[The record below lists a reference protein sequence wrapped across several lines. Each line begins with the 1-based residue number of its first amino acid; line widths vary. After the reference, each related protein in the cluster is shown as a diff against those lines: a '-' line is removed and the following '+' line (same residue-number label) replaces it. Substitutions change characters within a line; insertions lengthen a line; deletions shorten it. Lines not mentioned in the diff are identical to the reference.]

1 MGKTGKALKKRRLA
15 QFPSAKIV
23 TLTAVD
29 VSDDEPDEE
38 NKLFLGGLVSESQ
51 LSTTIKTLSVL
62 ANSSETLSQHRPQLK
77 RLRGAVHDFQR
88 ITAEQEGTGSSLTSR
103 ISSALSGDRWT
114 DAKVLLAEM
123 RIRKQRPKLGALQR
137 WTRECDAASTADGSE
152 GDREVLSVLDA
163 IMRTAEDVVEDFDP
177 IKRHP
182 EWVAAGEH
190 IASEGLFNAI
200 SNNALF
206 DQSKGD
212 QIRALFRICSNTP
225 GPERRPPNLHPA
237 IVYASCPNAI
247 PLFPSTSDSP
257 LSCTPPTI
265 PAARRDVPHV
275 PGAFLLTSILSPSE
289 CTAIVTAAS
298 ALGFTPDQPAG
309 GSAVEMSSV
318 LASNVYWLA
327 DKEFLNVL
335 WSRVLPFLP
344 AVIAGKGVRGLNARF
359 RVYRYVPGAI
369 YRPHLD
375 GAWPAS
381 GLDPV
386 TGEYVYDSSPPD
398 DPLWSRLT
406 FLIYL
411 NDEFSNGQ
419 TTFFVPSSSA
429 MGVMD
434 ARPVKPRQGSILV
447 FPHGETHALLH
458 EGSPVTEGGK
468 FVIRTDVL
476 YTK

>member
-15 QFPSAKIV
+15 QFASAQVV
-23 TLTAVD
+23 TQAGD
-29 VSDDEPDEE
+29 ISDSDFGEE

-51 LSTTIKTLSVL
+51 LSTTIKTLNAL
-62 ANSSETLSQHRPQLK
+62 ANSPESISHHRPQLK
-77 RLRGAVHDFQR
+77 RLRGAVYDFQR
-88 ITAEQEGTGSSLTSR
+88 IAAEQEGTGSSLTSK
-103 ISSALSGDRWT
+103 ISSALAGNRWT

-152 GDREVLSVLDA
+152 GDKEVLSVLDA
-163 IMRTAEDVVEDFDP
+163 IMRSAEDVVEDVNP
-177 IKRHP
+177 VRRHP
-182 EWVAAGEH
+182 EWVAAIEQTV
-190 IASEGLFNAI
+190 SKGLFEAAFT
-200 SNNALF
+200 STLF

-212 QIRALFRICSNTP
+212 QIRALFRICSNIP

-247 PLFPSTSDSP
+247 PLFPSTSDS
-257 LSCTPPTI
+257 LLQSTPPTI
-265 PAARRDVPHV
+265 PATRQDVPYV
-275 PGAFLLTSILSPSE
+275 PGAFLLTSILSPAE
-289 CTAIVTAAS
+289 CASIVTATS
-298 ALGFTPDQPAG
+298 ALGFLPDQPVG
-309 GSAVEMSSV
+309 GSAVELSSV

-327 DKEFLNVL
+327 DKEFLDVL

-344 AVIAGKGVRGLNARF
+344 PVIAGKEVRGLNARF

-419 TTFFVPSSSA
+419 TTFFMPSPSA
-429 MGVMD
+429 VGVMD
-434 ARPVKPRQGSILV
+434 ARPVKPMQGSILV